1 MSDEPG
7 RLNRRAWLLSLAIGA
22 YYGWLGLIVL
32 VPESVYSGDI
42 GVQYVQAQA
51 LLDHRFRSLDISY
64 PGEFLDP
71 ERRFFPIRPPF
82 VFRAGGATQ
91 SIFPT
96 ASALLQ
102 AAGVSAFGLHGMVVL
117 SVIAGWATLLCAARL
132 APPHARVAVIVAL
145 GLASPL
151 WFYAISGWHHAA
163 GMALGTAAFVL
174 ALTTAGPGG
183 LSARAPFLAG
193 LALGAGATLRDEVI
207 LLAPGLALAVWLRAR
222 GLRSLLELIIGAV
235 AALGLAAAIDVM
247 WFGRPAAAHVRHAVH
262 FLQSALQTTDA
273 PNAELPSLHPFTLRE
288 RYQTVIQY
296 WLFGYGNDRWLVTY
310 IAGLLVAL
318 FVRWKFRSAIGVVV
332 WLVGIMGAAAL
343 DAWEVVTAP
352 KWLAGL
358 HRVAPYLV
366 FALLPVPTATDRSP
380 GRSFYLFSPRI
391 ALITAAAYLA
401 FAFAGVDT
409 TGGKGLGPRL
419 LLPLLPILT
428 VAALMRLK
436 GYLFSPA
443 SFETWAGRMGVALV
457 AMALLVHTYATTYA
471 YYARNRD
478 DASVVRAVANSRERI
493 VIADDPFTAQLL
505 LPLYYR
511 KIVLLADSPAAAQA
525 LGSMLT
531 AQRVPGALL
540 VSRNPEPS
548 VALPG
553 LRVARSEQVGRMSIT
568 QWVR

>member
-1 MSDEPG
+1 MIGERS
-7 RLNRRAWLLSLAIGA
+7 RLNRRAWLLTLAIGA
-22 YYGWLGLIVL
+22 YYAWLGLFVL

-51 LLDHRFRSLDISY
+51 VLDHRFRSLDITY

-82 VFRAGGATQ
+82 VFKAEKTTQ

-102 AAGVSAFGLHGMVVL
+102 AVAVSVLGLRGMVVL
-117 SVIAGWATLLCAARL
+117 SVIAAWATLVCAARL
-132 APPHARVAVIVAL
+132 APARTRDAVIVTL

-163 GMALGTAAFVL
+163 GMAFGTGAFLVAVTRHGAASPL
-174 ALTTAGPGG
+174 
-183 LSARAPFLAG
+183 LAG
-193 LALGAGATLRDEVI
+193 VALGAGATLRDEVV
-207 LLAPGLALAVWLRAR
+207 LLGPGLAIAIWLRTR
-222 GLRSLLELIIGAV
+222 GVRSILEMAVGAL
-235 AALGLAAAIDVM
+235 AALGLAAVVDVM

-273 PNAELPSLHPFTLRE
+273 PNAELPSLHPFTLRD
-288 RYQTVIQY
+288 RYQTVVQY
-296 WLFGYGNDRWLVTY
+296 WLFGYGNDRRLAAY
-310 IAGLLVAL
+310 ISGLAVAL
-318 FVRWKFRSAIGVVV
+318 FVRWRFRSSLGIVAWLIAIV
-332 WLVGIMGAAAL
+332 GAAAM
-343 DAWEVVTAP
+343 DVWEVVTAP

-366 FALLPVPTATDRSP
+366 FALLPAARPVVGSLSAHSEESLSP
-380 GRSFYLFSPRI
+380 HV

-419 LLPLLPILT
+419 LLPLLPVLT
-428 VAALMRLK
+428 VAAIIHMN
-436 GYLFSPA
+436 GYLSSRA
-443 SFETWAGRMGVALV
+443 SFDRSAGRMGVMLV
-457 AMALLVHTYATTYA
+457 VMSVVVHTYATTYA

-478 DASVVRAVANSRERI
+478 DGSVVRAVASSRERI

-511 KIVLLADSPAAAQA
+511 KIVLLADSREAAQA

-531 AQRVPGALL
+531 AHRVPAALL

-548 VALPG
+548 LTLPG
-553 LRVARSEQVGRMSIT
+553 LRIGRSEQVGRMSIT

>member
-1 MSDEPG
+1 MSDEHG
-7 RLNRRAWLLSLAIGA
+7 RLNRTAWLLSLAVGV
-22 YYGWLGLIVL
+22 YYAWLGLAVL

-51 LLDHRFRSLDISY
+51 LLDHRFRSLDIGY

-82 VFRAGGATQ
+82 VFRAGGTTQ

-117 SVIAGWATLLCAARL
+117 SVIAGWVTLVCAARL
-132 APPHARVAVIVAL
+132 APPPSRAAVIVAL

-174 ALTTAGPGG
+174 ALTKADSGG
-183 LSARAPFLAG
+183 SSASAPFLAG
-193 LALGAGATLRDEVI
+193 LVLGIGATLRDEVI
-207 LLAPGLALAVWLRAR
+207 LLAPGLAMALWLRR
-222 GLRSLLELIIGAV
+222 SGLRSVLELTAGAA
-235 AALGLAAAIDVM
+235 AALGLAAAIDVL

-310 IAGLLVAL
+310 LTGLAVAL
-318 FVRWKFRSAIGVVV
+318 VVRWRFKSAIGIVA
-332 WLVGIMGAAAL
+332 WLVGILGAAAL

-366 FALLPVPTATDRSP
+366 FALLPVPAVST
-380 GRSFYLFSPRI
+380 FFSPRI

-428 VAALMRLK
+428 VAALMRVRA
-436 GYLFSPA
+436 YLGSPA
-443 SFETWAGRMGVALV
+443 TFDRWAGRIGVALV

-478 DASVVRAVANSRERI
+478 DASVVRAVASARERI

-511 KIVLLADSPAAAQA
+511 KIVLLADSPEAAQA

-540 VSRNPEPS
+540 VSRSPEPS
-548 VALPG
+548 IALPG
-553 LRVARSEQVGRMSIT
+553 LRAGRSDQVGRMSIT

>member
-1 MSDEPG
+1 MSEDLG
-7 RLNRRAWLLSLAIGA
+7 RLDRRAWLLSLALGI
-22 YYGWLGLIVL
+22 YYACLGLVIL

-51 LLDHRFRSLDISY
+51 LLDHRFRSLDIAY

-82 VFRAGGATQ
+82 VFRAGETTQ

-102 AAGVSAFGLHGMVVL
+102 AVGVSALGLHGMVVL
-117 SVIAGWATLLCAARL
+117 SVIAGWATLVLAARL
-132 APPHARVAVIVAL
+132 TPAPGRLPVIVAL

-163 GMALGTAAFVL
+163 GMAFGAAAFVL
-174 ALTTAGPGG
+174 ALTN
-183 LSARAPFLAG
+183 ARAAGPFLAG
-193 LALGAGATLRDEVI
+193 LALGIGATLRDEVI
-207 LLAPGLALAVWLRAR
+207 LLAPGLAIALWLKSR
-222 GLRSLLELIIGAV
+222 GLRALVELTVGVA
-235 AALGLAAAIDVM
+235 AALGLAAVIDVM

-296 WLFGYGNDRWLVTY
+296 WLFGYGNDRWLATY
-310 IAGLLVAL
+310 IGGLLVAL
-318 FVRWKFRSAIGVVV
+318 FIRWRFRSAIGIVV
-332 WLVGIMGAAAL
+332 WLVAIVWAAVL

-366 FALLPVPTATDRSP
+366 FAVLPGQSSSV
-380 GRSFYLFSPRI
+380 FSPRM
-391 ALITAAAYLA
+391 ALITTAAFLA

-428 VAALMRLK
+428 VAAIIRLR
-436 GYLFSPA
+436 GYVVSPA
-443 SFETWAGRMGVALV
+443 ALERWAGRLGVGLV
-457 AMALLVHTYATTYA
+457 LMALLVHTYATTYA

-478 DASVVRAVANSRERI
+478 DAMVVRAVADSRERI

-511 KIVLLADSPAAAQA
+511 KIVLLADSREAAQA

-540 VSRNPEPS
+540 VSRNPEAS
-548 VALPG
+548 VSLPG
-553 LRVARSEQVGRMSIT
+553 LRVGRSEQVGRMSIT

>member
-1 MSDEPG
+1 MNIASSGLE
-7 RLNRRAWLLSLAIGA
+7 RRAWLLTIAIGV
-22 YYGWLGLIVL
+22 YYAWLGLVVL

-51 LLDHRFRSLDISY
+51 LLDHRFRSLEIGY

-102 AAGVSAFGLHGMVVL
+102 AVGVGAFGLHGMVVL
-117 SVIAGWATLLCAARL
+117 SVIAGWATLVLAARL
-132 APPHARVAVIVAL
+132 APVHMRTAVIVAL

-163 GMALGTAAFVL
+163 GMAFGTGAFVL
-174 ALTTAGPGG
+174 AL
-183 LSARAPFLAG
+183 SSSRAAAPLLAG
-193 LALGAGATLRDEVI
+193 LVLGCGATLRDEVI
-207 LLAPGLALAVWLRAR
+207 LLAPGLVIALWLKTKRVR
-222 GLRSLLELIIGAV
+222 PVVESILGAV
-235 AALGLAAAIDVM
+235 AALAFAATIDVM

-262 FLQSALQTTDA
+262 FLQSALQTTNA
-273 PNAELPSLHPFTLRE
+273 PNAELPSLHPFTLRD
-288 RYQTVIQY
+288 RYQTVVQY
-296 WLFGYGNDRWLVTY
+296 WLFGYGNDRWLFAY
-310 IAGLLVAL
+310 LAGLLAAL
-318 FVRWKFRSAIGVVV
+318 FVRWRLRSSAGIVV
-332 WLVGIMGAAAL
+332 WLIAIAGAATRDL
-343 DAWEVVTAP
+343 WEVVTAP

-358 HRVAPYLV
+358 HRVAPYLA
-366 FALLPVPTATDRSP
+366 FTLLPAHVPST
-380 GRSFYLFSPRI
+380 FFSPWM
-391 ALITAAAYLA
+391 AVITAAGYLA

-428 VAALMRLK
+428 VAAIMRIKAFLSSDAR
-436 GYLFSPA
+436 LDR
-443 SFETWAGRMGVALV
+443 WAGRLGVALV
-457 AMALLVHTYATTYA
+457 AMTLIIHTYATTYA

-478 DASVVRAVANSRERI
+478 DGSVVRAVANARERI

-511 KIVLLADSPAAAQA
+511 KIVLLADSGDAAQQ

-531 AQRVPGALL
+531 AQRVPGVLL
-540 VSRNPEPS
+540 VSRNPEPT
-548 VALPG
+548 VTLPG
-553 LRVARSEQVGRMSIT
+553 LRIGRSEQVGRMSIT

>member
-1 MSDEPG
+1 MSDQRG
-7 RLNRRAWLLSLAIGA
+7 RLDSKAWLLSAAIGA
-22 YYGWLGLIVL
+22 YYAWLGLAVL

-51 LLDHRFRSLDISY
+51 LLDHRFRSLEISY

-82 VFRAGGATQ
+82 VFRAGGTTQ

-102 AAGVSAFGLHGMVVL
+102 AVGVSAFGLHGMVVL
-117 SVIAGWATLLCAARL
+117 SVIAGWATLVLAARL
-132 APPHARVAVIVAL
+132 APIRVRTGVIVAL

-163 GMALGTAAFVL
+163 GMAFGTGAFVL
-174 ALTTAGPGG
+174 ALTSSRG
-183 LSARAPFLAG
+183 RAPLLAG
-193 LALGAGATLRDEVI
+193 VVLGCGATLRDEVI
-207 LLAPGLALAVWLRAR
+207 LLAPGLAIALWLKTKRAR
-222 GLRSLLELIIGAV
+222 PVGELMLGAFTALAV
-235 AALGLAAAIDVM
+235 AATIDVM

-262 FLQSALQTTDA
+262 FLQSALQATNA
-273 PNAELPSLHPFTLRE
+273 PNAELPSLHPFTLRD
-288 RYQTVIQY
+288 RYQTVVQY
-296 WLFGYGNDRWLVTY
+296 WLLGYGNNRWLAAY
-310 IAGLLVAL
+310 LAGLFIAL
-318 FVRWKFRSAIGVVV
+318 FVRWRFRSSAGIVV
-332 WLVGIMGAAAL
+332 WLLAIASAAVL
-343 DAWEVVTAP
+343 DLWEVVTAP

-366 FALLPVPTATDRSP
+366 FALFPAATSST
-380 GRSFYLFSPRI
+380 GFSPWL
-391 ALITAAAYLA
+391 AVITAAAYLA

-428 VAALMRLK
+428 VAAIIRIQ
-436 GYLFSPA
+436 GYLSA
-443 SFETWAGRMGVALV
+443 EERLGRWAGRLGVALV
-457 AMALLVHTYATTYA
+457 AMALIVHTYATTYA

-478 DASVVRAVANSRERI
+478 DASVVRAVASARERI

-511 KIVLLADSPAAAQA
+511 KIVLLADSRDATQQ

-531 AQRVPGALL
+531 AQRIPGALL
-540 VSRNPEPS
+540 VSRNPEPT
-548 VALPG
+548 VTLPG
-553 LRVARSEQVGRMSIT
+553 LRIGRSEQVGRMSIT

>member
-1 MSDEPG
+1 MTIESSALD
-7 RLNRRAWLLSLAIGA
+7 RRAWLLTIAIGV
-22 YYGWLGLIVL
+22 YYAWLGLVVL

-51 LLDHRFRSLDISY
+51 LLDHRFRSLDIGY

-71 ERRFFPIRPPF
+71 QRRFFPIRPPF
-82 VFRAGGATQ
+82 VFEAGGATQ

-102 AAGVSAFGLHGMVVL
+102 AVGVSAFGLDGMVVL
-117 SVIAGWATLLCAARL
+117 SVIAGWATLAFAARL
-132 APPHARVAVIVAL
+132 APDPARSAVIVAL

-163 GMALGTAAFVL
+163 GMAFGTGAFVL
-174 ALTTAGPGG
+174 ALSRSGG
-183 LSARAPFLAG
+183 AAPLLAG
-193 LALGAGATLRDEVI
+193 VALGCGATLRDEVI
-207 LLAPGLALAVWLRAR
+207 LLAPGLAVGLWLKTRKVRPIVELAL
-222 GLRSLLELIIGAV
+222 GAL
-235 AALGLAAAIDVM
+235 AALALAATIDVM

-262 FLQSALQTTDA
+262 FLQSALQTTNA
-273 PNAELPSLHPFTLRE
+273 PNAELPSLRPFTLRD
-288 RYQTVIQY
+288 RYQTVVQY
-296 WLFGYGNDRWLVTY
+296 WFFGYGNDRWLAAY
-310 IAGLLVAL
+310 IAGLLAAL
-318 FVRWKFRSAIGVVV
+318 FVRWRFRSA
-332 WLVGIMGAAAL
+332 VGIVAWLLAIAVPAAL

-366 FALLPVPTATDRSP
+366 FALLPAQTPASFFSP
-380 GRSFYLFSPRI
+380 GV
-391 ALITAAAYLA
+391 ALITASAYLA

-428 VAALMRLK
+428 VAAIIRLK
-436 GYLFSPA
+436 GYLSSSAPFDR
-443 SFETWAGRMGVALV
+443 WAGRLGVALA

-478 DASVVRAVANSRERI
+478 DASVVAAVAKARERI

-511 KIVLLADSPAAAQA
+511 KIVLLADSREATQA

-548 VALPG
+548 VTLPG
-553 LRVARSEQVGRMSIT
+553 LRIGRSELVGRMSLT